1 MQGGID
7 SGGHENPMTAAVRE
21 LKEETGISSAR
32 IVALVRRSPSHVQHC
47 ASLPSPAGA
56 AGLAFTVTSELA
68 PDIPGR
74 MCSRNHCM
82 QLDEWLD
89 YDFPTDIRS
98 HMTGSWTRY
107 RGQTQ
112 KW

>member
-1 MQGGID
+1 M
-7 SGGHENPMTAAVRE
+7 
-21 LKEETGISSAR
+21 
-32 IVALVRRSPSHVQHC
+32 
-47 ASLPSPAGA
+47 
-56 AGLAFTVTSELA
+56 
-68 PDIPGR
+68 
-74 MCSRNHCM
+74 
-82 QLDEWLD
+82 DEWLD

>member
-1 MQGGID
+1 M
-7 SGGHENPMTAAVRE
+7 HEHSYHM
-21 LKEETGISSAR
+21 
-32 IVALVRRSPSHVQHC
+32 
-47 ASLPSPAGA
+47 
-56 AGLAFTVTSELA
+56 
-68 PDIPGR
+68 
-74 MCSRNHCM
+74 SRVCRV

-112 KW
+112 KWCDPTCRQEYSLRQIAAVWQSKPSMSAVHSRTPYKA

>member
-1 MQGGID
+1 
-7 SGGHENPMTAAVRE
+7 
-21 LKEETGISSAR
+21 
-32 IVALVRRSPSHVQHC
+32 
-47 ASLPSPAGA
+47 
-56 AGLAFTVTSELA
+56 
-68 PDIPGR
+68 
-74 MCSRNHCM
+74 M

-112 KW
+112 KWCGLTRLQGLYCTKPALRVA